1 MPTGAVRWFDAEK
14 GYGFLTTDDG
24 EDVFVHIKAL
34 PPGMTELRQG
44 SRVDFSVAEGR
55 KGKQA
60 LSVTVQDAPPSV
72 VKANRRGADELAL
85 IMEDLIKTLDDTS
98 NQLRSGRYPDDASAR
113 RTALVLRAVA
123 NDLDV

>member
-34 PPGMTELRQG
+34 PQGMTDLQQG
-44 SRVDFSVAEGR
+44 TRVDFSVAEGR

-72 VKANRRGADELAL
+72 VKANRRPADQLASIL
-85 IMEDLIKTLDDTS
+85 EDLIKTLDETS
-98 NQLRSGRYPDDASAR
+98 NQLRNGRYPDDTSAR
-113 RTALVLRAVA
+113 RTASVLRAVA

>member
-34 PPGMTELRQG
+34 PQG
-44 SRVDFSVAEGR
+44 TTDLQQGPRVDFSVAEGR

-72 VKANRRGADELAL
+72 VKANRRPADQLASIL
-85 IMEDLIKTLDDTS
+85 EDLIKTLDDTS

-113 RTALVLRAVA
+113 RTASVLRAVA